1 MDNTKRYKTVHRHV
15 VYCRRESWETSQEV
29 NKERTPNVLGVLL
42 YYAGLIN
49 IIIGG
54 TYS

>member
-1 MDNTKRYKTVHRHV
+1 M
-15 VYCRRESWETSQEV
+15 VYCRCESWETSQEV
-29 NKERTPNVLGVLL
+29 NKKRAPDVLGVLL

-54 TYS
+54 TCS

>member
-1 MDNTKRYKTVHRHV
+1 M
-15 VYCRRESWETSQEV
+15 VYCRCESWETSQEV

-42 YYAGLIN
+42 HYAGLIN

-54 TYS
+54 TYSLGKCDPFK